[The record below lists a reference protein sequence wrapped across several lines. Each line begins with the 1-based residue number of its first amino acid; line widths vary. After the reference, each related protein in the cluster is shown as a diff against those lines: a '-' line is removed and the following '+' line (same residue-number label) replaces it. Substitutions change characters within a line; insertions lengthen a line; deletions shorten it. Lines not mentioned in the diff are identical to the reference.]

1 MRRDFILVAAL
12 WLALT
17 AIGELLAIFGDI
29 YPVPSSDKGEEIE
42 HAFRVLVYFAV
53 PVFTLVIAVLVYTV
67 LTRRTVGMPERDG
80 PPLHGRGSVP
90 LAWFAITAGLT
101 LVVMIYPGL
110 VSIPAIFGVDDHPD
124 LVVEVEGVQWT
135 WFVSYP

>member
-67 LTRRTVGMPERDG
+67 LTRRTVGMPEQDG

-90 LAWFAITAGLT
+90 LAWFAMVRISDR
-101 LVVMIYPGL
+101 V
-110 VSIPAIFGVDDHPD
+110 
-124 LVVEVEGVQWT
+124 
-135 WFVSYP
+135 